1 MKSYSTKVY
10 KFIVDHQLMI
20 FGSIVSIIY
29 LWIFSPTLFE
39 VISPTTKLESLK
51 PNELGDFLAG
61 LFAPLA
67 FLWLVLG
74 FLIQA
79 SELRLSRRDLHE
91 QIEVQKA
98 VKHEQKRANDV
109 ASSQVAPKFRW
120 LQRNTDNTAWIRNDA
135 QHTLTEVTMNFEDSG
150 LVSKAIFGYATDI
163 QLPFGDSNSPET
175 MILGAKYVDSNN
187 ELHTKRYRLDRTT
200 EFYIEIRD

>member
-1 MKSYSTKVY
+1 MKSYSNKVY

-39 VISPTTKLESLK
+39 VISPTTKLK

-79 SELRLSRRDLHE
+79 SELRLSRRDLYE
-91 QIEVQKA
+91 QMEVQKA

-120 LQRNTDNTAWIRNDA
+120 MQRNTDNTAWIRNTA
-135 QHTLTEVTMNFEDSG
+135 QHTFTEVTMNFEDSG
-150 LVSKAIFGYATDI
+150 LVEKAVFGFNDWI
-163 QLPFGDSNSPET
+163 GLPFGDTNSPET
-175 MILGAKYVDSNN
+175 MILEAKYVDSNN
-187 ELHTKRYRLDRTT
+187 ELHTKRYRLDRIT
-200 EFYIEIRD
+200 EIYREIRD